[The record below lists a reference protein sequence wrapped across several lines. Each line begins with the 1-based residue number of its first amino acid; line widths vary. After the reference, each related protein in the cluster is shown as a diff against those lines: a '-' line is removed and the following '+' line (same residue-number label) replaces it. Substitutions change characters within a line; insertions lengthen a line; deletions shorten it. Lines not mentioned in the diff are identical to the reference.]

1 MCRSAPFPSTCLLF
15 PSLLSLYRPRSRTHP
30 QSTITA
36 SCCPD
41 KKVLRE
47 RFHLRGVVPRDC
59 RPAHGTE
66 EDIDARIDRSPNGYL
81 YLDEAAYAFP
91 LWPSAYRKSILSRGI
106 RRMKRVKNILL
117 LDRLLFIVRK
127 MVDEVRAFCRGKI
140 MKFCRDRVVMYLL
153 HFR

>member
-1 MCRSAPFPSTCLLF
+1 MLGSTDPLMGI
-15 PSLLSLYRPRSRTHP
+15 YI
-30 QSTITA
+30 ST
-36 SCCPD
+36 
-41 KKVLRE
+41 K
-47 RFHLRGVVPRDC
+47 
-59 RPAHGTE
+59 
-66 EDIDARIDRSPNGYL
+66 
-81 YLDEAAYAFP
+81 YAFP

-153 HFR
+153 HLR